1 MRVENEGKWDEMRWK
16 RERKKEFEWRVKLD
30 ETGDGLKGRKE

>member
-1 MRVENEGKWDEMRWK
+1 MRENEMK
-16 RERKKEFEWRVKLD
+16 REREKEFEWRVKLD